1 MGSGYPAPMLDRAA
15 VRIVR
20 DVREWLSDQR
30 GHDAARADWQPGGNA
45 AGSLEVLLQARQ
57 DWLNCPDPTLWR
69 TGDAHR
75 LLIDVAAP
83 RLTDVHRVSE
93 HGPAVLQILFD
104 FLDATDRFHPASTR
118 VTTLRKE
125 LGRASARFPTA
136 MADESVWRLA
146 KRVFTAALADGVD
159 PGDDEAIDRWAA
171 AFNAAPA
178 ERRRAVLGVLLDRQ
192 PELLTAQFV
201 IRDSQV
207 AAIAPGAPIPP
218 ELRRHDSDTC
228 PDCAAVPANPPI
240 ALPAVSELA
249 AAARESTLLRNVLAC
264 GRWAAGGRG
273 VTKHGFPSPANT
285 RSLAAALGI
294 DVSDSVRDPR
304 DHLGVL
310 RNWWLALDADVL
322 QLHRTE
328 VVAGPALADLEQAM
342 AGTADPDH
350 TLEVWK
356 DIADI
361 AVEGPT
367 RRDTRDSRVAELS
380 EFCRPWGPR
389 ALGELYRADD
399 VVAVEELVDALV
411 TAYHGPAAN
420 EMLAML
426 AGTAVRTGLL
436 AASEAGVASVQVPAD
451 LALNPDF
458 APMVDG
464 SGGIMGDPAWAMVPA
479 EGTRV
484 ELTPLGRYFVRLNL
498 LAERTHA
505 PLLEPA

>member
-1 MGSGYPAPMLDRAA
+1 MLNRAA

-20 DVREWLSDQR
+20 DVREWLSDQTSN
-30 GHDAARADWQPGGNA
+30 DAAVPADWQPGGNA
-45 AGSLEVLLQARQ
+45 VGSLEMLLQARQ

-83 RLTDVHRVSE
+83 RLTNVHKLTE

-118 VTTLRKE
+118 VVTLRKE
-125 LGRASARFPTA
+125 LGRASAKFPAA
-136 MADESVWRLA
+136 MADESVWRMA

-159 PGDDEAIDRWAA
+159 PDDDDAVDRWAA
-171 AFNAAPA
+171 TFNAAPA
-178 ERRRAVLGVLLDRQ
+178 DRRRAVLGALLDRQ

-218 ELRRHDSDTC
+218 ELRRHDPDTC
-228 PDCAAVPANPPI
+228 PDCSTTPVNPPI
-240 ALPAVSELA
+240 ALPADSELA
-249 AAARESTLLRNVLAC
+249 AAARTSTLLRNMLAC
-264 GRWAAGGRG
+264 GRWATGGRG

-294 DVSDSVRDPR
+294 EVADSVRDPR

-310 RNWWLALDADVL
+310 RTWWSALDADVVR
-322 QLHRTE
+322 LHRTE
-328 VVAGPALADLEQAM
+328 VIAGPALAALEQAM
-342 AGTADPDH
+342 AGTAGPDH
-350 TLEVWK
+350 TLGVWK

-361 AVEGPT
+361 AVTGPT
-367 RRDTRDSRVAELS
+367 RRDTSDGRTAELA

-389 ALGELYRADD
+389 ALGELYRADAVVD
-399 VVAVEELVDALV
+399 VVDLVDALV
-411 TAYHGPAAN
+411 TEYHGPAAN
-420 EMLAML
+420 EMLAMMVG
-426 AGTAVRTGLL
+426 AAVRTGLL
-436 AASEAGVASVQVPAD
+436 AASEAGMATVQVPD
-451 LALNPDF
+451 DVALDPDM
-458 APMVDG
+458 APMADG
-464 SGGIMGDPAWAMVPA
+464 SGGILGEPTWAVLPI

-498 LAERTHA
+498 LAEGTHA
-505 PLLEPA
+505 PLLEPAP